1 MLFYSISVPPGSIT
15 PGGRSRSVSEEQFE
29 RTVARWCGCLIKRC
43 VFSLWQIEL
52 DRNGLIVRSGVGCA
66 EREVDAYVILG
77 AQVLD
82 RDWRQCKLATR
93 ALRVTIL
100 AMCGRFTQ
108 NLSWA
113 EIHRLAG
120 LIGQPRNLAPRYNIA
135 PTTPIEVIR
144 ASDAGNELVPMYWGL
159 VPSWWKKPIKELPAT
174 FNARAE
180 TLAERPMFRGAFKYR
195 RCIIPASGFYEWT
208 GAKGAKTPH
217 YFTSRDGRPLALA
230 GIWDHWSG
238 LDGGDD
244 LPNATIIVGEANRWM
259 RSFHD
264 RMPVILDWRDAG
276 AWMTG
281 ESPGALLQPVPE
293 DALREW
299 IVSKRVKKAGA
310 GDDDPA
316 LIEPIEHA

>member
-1 MLFYSISVPPGSIT
+1 M
-15 PGGRSRSVSEEQFE
+15 
-29 RTVARWCGCLIKRC
+29 
-43 VFSLWQIEL
+43 
-52 DRNGLIVRSGVGCA
+52 
-66 EREVDAYVILG
+66 
-77 AQVLD
+77 
-82 RDWRQCKLATR
+82 
-93 ALRVTIL
+93 
-100 AMCGRFTQ
+100 
-108 NLSWA
+108 
-113 EIHRLAG
+113 AG
-120 LIGQPRNLAPRYNIA
+120 LIGQPRNLAPQFNIA

-144 ASDAGNELVPMYWGL
+144 AAAAGNELVPMYWGL
-159 VPSWWKKPIKELPAT
+159 VPPWWKKPLKELPAT

-208 GAKGAKTPH
+208 GAKGAKRPR
-217 YFTSRDGRPLALA
+217 YFTARDGRPLAFA
-230 GIWDHWSG
+230 GIWEHWSG

-259 RSFHD
+259 RRFHD
-264 RMPVILDWRDAG
+264 RMPAILEWSDAG

-281 ESPGALLQPVPE
+281 ESPGALLRPGPD

-299 IVSKRVKKAGA
+299 IVSTRVNKAGV

>member
-1 MLFYSISVPPGSIT
+1 
-15 PGGRSRSVSEEQFE
+15 
-29 RTVARWCGCLIKRC
+29 
-43 VFSLWQIEL
+43 
-52 DRNGLIVRSGVGCA
+52 
-66 EREVDAYVILG
+66 
-77 AQVLD
+77 
-82 RDWRQCKLATR
+82 
-93 ALRVTIL
+93 
-100 AMCGRFTQ
+100 MCGRFTQ

-113 EIHRLAG
+113 EIHRLADS
-120 LIGQPRNLAPRYNIA
+120 IGQARNLAPRFNIA

-144 ASDAGNELVPMYWGL
+144 ASAAGNELVPMYWGL
-159 VPSWWKKPIKELPAT
+159 VPSWWKKPLKELPAT

-180 TLAERPMFRGAFKYR
+180 TITERPMFRGAFKYR

-244 LPNATIIVGEANRWM
+244 LPNATIIVGEANNWM
-259 RSFHD
+259 RRFHD

-276 AWMTG
+276 AWTTG
-281 ESPGALLQPVPE
+281 ENPSALLRPAPD

-299 IVSKRVKKAGA
+299 IVSTRVNRAGT

>member
-1 MLFYSISVPPGSIT
+1 M
-15 PGGRSRSVSEEQFE
+15 RSERGCSDGPFFAFE
-29 RTVARWCGCLIKRC
+29 RA
-43 VFSLWQIEL
+43 
-52 DRNGLIVRSGVGCA
+52 
-66 EREVDAYVILG
+66 
-77 AQVLD
+77 
-82 RDWRQCKLATR
+82 
-93 ALRVTIL
+93 RVTVS

-113 EIHRLAG
+113 GIHRLAD
-120 LIGQPRNLAPRYNIA
+120 LIGQPRNLAPRFNIA

-144 ASDAGNELVPMYWGL
+144 ATAAGNEMVPMYWGL
-159 VPSWWKKPIKELPAT
+159 VPSWWKKPLAELPST

-180 TLAERPMFRGAFKYR
+180 TVAERPMFRGAFKYR
-195 RCIIPASGFYEWT
+195 RCVVPASGFYEWT

-244 LPNATIIVGEANRWM
+244 LPNATIIVGEANNWM
-259 RSFHD
+259 RRFHD
-264 RMPVILDWRDAG
+264 RMPIILDWRDAG

-281 ESPGALLQPVPE
+281 ESPGALLRSPPD

-299 IVSKRVKKAGA
+299 IVSKRLNKAGT